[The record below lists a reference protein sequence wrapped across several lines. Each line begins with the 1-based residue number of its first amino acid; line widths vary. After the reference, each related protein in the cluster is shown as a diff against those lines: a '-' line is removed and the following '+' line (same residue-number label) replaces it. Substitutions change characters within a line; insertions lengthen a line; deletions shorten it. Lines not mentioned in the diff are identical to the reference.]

1 MAPVEGM
8 ARFAD
13 RVCVVTGGAGGIGSA
28 IVQRLLQEGALVVA
42 VDRDEAALVALAGRA
57 AAGDRL
63 ALHPADLARL
73 DDAAGAVD
81 AAVTRFGRL
90 DVLCNN
96 HAETD
101 PAVILADRDLLA
113 TPLQVWQR
121 TLEVNLL
128 APVVMCRAAIPHM
141 QRQGAG
147 AIVNTVS
154 TSGTTGD
161 LVYTAYGASKA
172 ALISLTQYA
181 ATQYGPDGIRVNA
194 VAPGMVMTPNAT
206 TKVDVAGIE
215 RIVASNLVPRVGAPE
230 EIAGAVAFLASDD
243 AAYVTGEV
251 VRVDGGQMSHIST
264 YATLRAEGA
273 T

>member
-1 MAPVEGM
+1 MDGM
-8 ARFAD
+8 ARFTDKA
-13 RVCVVTGGAGGIGSA
+13 CVVTGGAGGIGSA
-28 IVQRLLQEGALVVA
+28 IVLRLLQEGAAVVA
-42 VDRDEAALVALAGRA
+42 VDRDQVALDALANRA
-57 AAGDRL
+57 EAGDRL
-63 ALHPADLARL
+63 VVHLADLAQL
-73 DDAAGAVD
+73 EDAAGAVD
-81 AAVTRFGRL
+81 AAVTAFGRL

-113 TPLQVWQR
+113 TPLETWQR
-121 TLEVNLL
+121 TLQVNLL
-128 APVVMCRAAIPHM
+128 APVVMCRAAIPYM

-154 TSGTTGD
+154 TSGMTGD

-206 TKVDVAGIE
+206 GKVDLAAIE

-243 AAYVTGEV
+243 AAYLTGEV

-264 YATLRAEGA
+264 YATLRAGGP